1 MSDFQGDVLLI
12 STDDGGEIIE
22 EGGLIQGTAGF
33 ETAAFLSLFGGN
45 EGDDGTEAT
54 KKRSWWGNLT
64 DPDNPERWLVSRTQ
78 ALITGIPATP
88 GNLIKITEAAGL
100 DLAWFKSEGIAD
112 VINISASI
120 PSRNKLV
127 LEIEILKDESKL
139 ADLRYEINW
148 LGQSGQTV
156 V

>member
-1 MSDFQGDVLLI
+1 MSDFQGDVLLL
-12 STDDGGEIIE
+12 STDDGGEITETSGIIE
-22 EGGLIQGTAGF
+22 GTIGF

-54 KKRSWWGNLT
+54 KCRSYWGNLT

-88 GNLIKITEAAGL
+88 GNLIKITEAAQL

-112 VINISASI
+112 KINIEATI
-120 PSRNKLV
+120 PARNKLK
-127 LEIEILKDESKL
+127 LDIEILKDETKL
-139 ADLRYEINW
+139 ADLRFEVNW
-148 LGQSGQTV
+148 LGQSVG
-156 V
+156 